1 MYFLSDE
8 ERGLLVGR
16 LLPEA
21 RRHGVHPE
29 LRGWSWR
36 EPPLSPVYDVPLSV
50 REVADETC
58 DVGRNLYLRRVL
70 GVEGRP
76 SADAREEA
84 ALRRALADVIVGA
97 KRAIYLHGPEECVRH
112 LAASEETG
120 EDGVGATSPSAS
132 GGAGRASNGPVGNGH
147 AGGVGGA
154 LATLEETAL
163 QRKIAVLTSFER
175 RRVAAR
181 VQDVLAR
188 EPDIG
193 ADALVSLAL
202 PVVVERRANGVFLG
216 LTSHLTLDAVATFE
230 GIVFDVRFG
239 ERHERHRLATAGAA
253 LVLESL
259 YGQPVDVGCLV
270 FVTFDGERVLVER
283 DLHVVDDELRQWF
296 LEERDE
302 RMRIVS
308 EEIDP
313 GMARAC
319 PAACPYWSWCHGA

>member
-58 DVGRNLYLRRVL
+58 DVGRDLYLRRAL

-76 SADAREEA
+76 GSAAREEA
-84 ALRRALADVIVGA
+84 ALRRALADVIVDA
-97 KRAIYLHGPEECVRH
+97 KRAIYLHGPTGCVRR
-112 LAASEETG
+112 LAASVEAG
-120 EDGVGATSPSAS
+120 EGGLGAVSLRP
-132 GGAGRASNGPVGNGH
+132 AGRASHGPIGNGH
-147 AGGVGGA
+147 GGGKGSA
-154 LATLEETAL
+154 LATVEETAL
-163 QRKIAVLTSFER
+163 QRKIAALTSFER
-175 RRVAAR
+175 QRVAAR

-188 EPDIG
+188 EPDVG
-193 ADALVSLAL
+193 ADALVALAL
-202 PVVVERRANGVFLG
+202 PVVVERRANGMFLG

-230 GIVFDVRFG
+230 GIVFDVWFG
-239 ERHERHRLATAGAA
+239 GRHERHRLATAGAA

-270 FVTFDGERVLVER
+270 YVTFDGERVAVER

-313 GMARAC
+313 GMARSC